1 MSKIELKSAIAPT
14 LSSRD
19 IVDVVEKLV
28 DQNDQRRVVIDFSGV
43 TFVSRSA
50 ADELLKLQDKYNTFL
65 NRNKLTFEN
74 VPSDVEQILTLVEK
88 QQRSTKRP
96 FRQLESVD
104 IKEFIRM

>member
-50 ADELLKLQDKYNTFL
+50 ADELLKLRDRYTRFL
-65 NRNKLTFEN
+65 SRKKLAFEN
-74 VPSDVEQILTLVEK
+74 VPADVAQILTLVKK
-88 QQRSTKRP
+88 QQSSTKRP
-96 FRQLESVD
+96 VRHLESVD
-104 IKEFIRM
+104 IQEFIKS